1 MKQEYFLSQRL
12 GFTNAQA
19 DKIKRL
25 GVEGFVDV
33 SIKAPYDSVMPDFLK
48 NAPKTR
54 KEFKE
59 MKTNFEENK
68 KLLVIMEVF
77 RNAGLARWWT
87 ERMYNSEYPLR
98 EKMVL
103 FWHNHFVSSFEKVR
117 SSWAM
122 YHQNML
128 FRDNALG
135 NFKELTKLIL
145 YDNAMLSY
153 LDNFKNKKGELNE
166 NLSRELLELFTLG
179 VGNYTEQD
187 VKEGAKALAGLSLG
201 EEKGR
206 YYPRISD
213 DSEKIYLGKKGNLK
227 ADDMVEAIFAHPKA
241 AHRITEKLL
250 KFFVSDTPSA
260 PMIDEYAAFFKQKNY
275 EIKPFL
281 MKMSTDKR
289 FQESQGEKI
298 KDPLS
303 FVLQVHH
310 EFQLDLPS
318 AKRLVPYFKQ
328 QGMTPLIPPNVKG
341 WDGGK
346 SWLSSQKLLQ
356 RMNIVSLLSSGKNL
370 EAFSFKGEKKEDL
383 ALEEMKTSAEEVF
396 GKNGDK
402 ISTKIPEFR
411 WDKTSK
417 NNKDIIKSVSERLL
431 FAVNNDVQQDMER
444 ILKYDFNPSEMNA
457 QLSVTRLAEYVM
469 KTPEFQI
476 C

>member
-19 DKIKRL
+19 DKIKQL
-25 GVEGFVDV
+25 GVEKFVDL
-33 SIKAPYDSVMPDFLK
+33 SMKAPYDSAVPDFFE

-54 KEFKE
+54 KEFQNLKS
-59 MKTNFEENK
+59 MDEEKK
-68 KLLVIMEVF
+68 KLFVVIELF
-77 RNAGLARWWT
+77 RNAGLSRWWV
-87 ERMYNSEYPLR
+87 EKMYNQEFPLR

-103 FWHNHFVSSFEKVR
+103 FWHNHFVSSFEKVK

-122 YHQNML
+122 YNQNML
-128 FRDNALG
+128 FRDNAFG
-135 NFKELTKLIL
+135 NFKELTRLIL
-145 YDNAMLSY
+145 YDNAMIMY
-153 LDNFKNKKGELNE
+153 LDNIKNRKGALNE

-187 VKEGAKALAGLSLG
+187 IKEGAKALAGLNLG
-201 EEKGR
+201 EEKGK
-206 YYPRISD
+206 YYPRLSN
-213 DSEKIYLGKKGNLK
+213 DSEKTYLGKKGNLK

-250 KFFVSDTPSA
+250 KYFVSDTPKPA
-260 PMIDEYAAFFKQKNY
+260 MIDEYATFLKQKNY

-281 MKMSTDKR
+281 LKMSADKR
-289 FQESQGEKI
+289 FHESQGAKI

-303 FVLQVHH
+303 YVLQVHH

-318 AKRLVPYFKQ
+318 IKRLVPYFKNQ
-328 QGMTPLIPPNVKG
+328 SMMLLQPPNVKG

-346 SWLSSQKLLQ
+346 SWLSSQKLLI
-356 RMNIVSLLSSGKNL
+356 RMNIVNLLSSGKNL
-370 EAFSFKGEKKEDL
+370 EEFAFKGEKREDL
-383 ALEEMKTSAEEVF
+383 AMEEMKMNQEQVF
-396 GKNGDK
+396 GKNNDK
-402 ISTKIPEFR
+402 MSTKIPEFR
-411 WDKTSK
+411 WDKNAKS
-417 NNKDIIKSVSERLL
+417 NKDIIKSVSDRLL

-444 ILKYDFNPSEMNA
+444 ILKYDFNPTEMNA

-476 C
+476 F

>member
-19 DKIKRL
+19 EKVKRF
-25 GVEGFVDV
+25 GVEGFVDL
-33 SIKAPYDSVMPDFLK
+33 SMKAPYDFLMPDFLE
-48 NAPKTR
+48 NAPRSR
-54 KEFKE
+54 KEFQNLKA
-59 MKTNFEENK
+59 MNEEKK
-68 KLLVIMEVF
+68 KLLAVIEIF
-77 RNAGLARWWT
+77 RNAGLARWWVD
-87 ERMYNSEYPLR
+87 RMYNLEYPLR

-103 FWHNHFVSSFEKVR
+103 FWHNHFVSSFEKVK

-122 YHQNML
+122 YNQNTL
-128 FRDNALG
+128 FRDNAFG
-135 NFKELTKLIL
+135 NFKELTKFIL
-145 YDNAMLSY
+145 YDNAMLTY

-179 VGNYTEQD
+179 VGNYSEQD
-187 VKEGAKALAGLSLG
+187 IKEGAKALAGLNLG
-201 EEKGR
+201 EGKGQ
-206 YYPRISD
+206 YYKRISD
-213 DSEKIYLGKKGNLK
+213 DSEKIYLSKKGNLK
-227 ADDMVEAIFAHPKA
+227 ADDIVEAIFAHPKA

-250 KFFVSDTPSA
+250 KFFVSDTPSST
-260 PMIDEYAAFFKQKNY
+260 MIDEYAAFFKQKNY

-281 MKMSTDKR
+281 LKMSTDKR

-318 AKRLVPYFKQ
+318 IKRLVPYFNQ
-328 QGMTPLIPPNVKG
+328 QGMTPLLPPNVKG

-356 RMNIVSLLSSGKNL
+356 RMGVVSLLSNGKNL

-383 ALEEMKTSAEEVF
+383 AMEEMKSTSEQVF

-402 ISTKIPEFR
+402 MSTKIPEFR

-417 NNKDIIKSVSERLL
+417 NNKDIIKSVSDRLL

-444 ILKYDFNPSEMNA
+444 ILKYDFNPTEMNA

>member
-1 MKQEYFLSQRL
+1 MKQEYFISQRL

-19 DKIKRL
+19 EKIKRF
-25 GVEGFVDV
+25 GVEGFVDL
-33 SIKAPYDSVMPDFLK
+33 SMKAPYDFLMPDFLE
-48 NAPKTR
+48 NAPRSR
-54 KEFKE
+54 KEFQNLKA
-59 MKTNFEENK
+59 MNEEK
-68 KLLVIMEVF
+68 KRLLVVIEVF
-77 RNAGLARWWT
+77 RNAGLARWWVD
-87 ERMYNSEYPLR
+87 RMYNLEYPMR

-103 FWHNHFVSSFEKVR
+103 FWHNHFVSSFEKVK

-122 YHQNML
+122 YNQNTL
-128 FRDNALG
+128 FRDNAFG
-135 NFKELTKLIL
+135 NFKELTRLIL
-145 YDNAMLSY
+145 YDNAMLTY

-187 VKEGAKALAGLSLG
+187 IKEGAKALAGLNLG
-201 EEKGR
+201 EGKGR

-213 DSEKIYLGKKGNLK
+213 DSVKTYLGKKGNLK

-250 KFFVSDTPSA
+250 KYFVSDTPSLS
-260 PMIDEYAAFFKQKNY
+260 MIDEYAAFLKKENY
-275 EIKPFL
+275 EIEPFL
-281 MKMSTDKR
+281 LKMSTDKR

-318 AKRLVPYFKQ
+318 VKRLVPYFNQ
-328 QGMTPLIPPNVKG
+328 QGMTPLLPPNVKG

-370 EAFSFKGEKKEDL
+370 EAFSFKGEKKEDS
-383 ALEEMKTSAEEVF
+383 AMEEMKMNSEQVF

-402 ISTKIPEFR
+402 MSTKIPEFR
-411 WDKTSK
+411 WDKNAKT
-417 NNKDIIKSVSERLL
+417 NKDIIKSVSDRLL

-444 ILKYDFNPSEMNA
+444 VLKYDFNPTEMNA

>member
-19 DKIKRL
+19 DKIKRF
-25 GVEGFVDV
+25 GVEGFVDL
-33 SIKAPYDSVMPDFLK
+33 SMKAPYDFLMPDFLE

-59 MKTNFEENK
+59 MKADNEEK
-68 KLLVIMEVF
+68 KRLLVVTEVF
-77 RNAGLARWWT
+77 RNAGLTRWWVD
-87 ERMYNSEYPLR
+87 RMYNLEYPLR

-103 FWHNHFVSSFEKVR
+103 FWHNHFVSSFQKVK

-122 YHQNML
+122 YNQNTL
-128 FRDNALG
+128 FRDNAFG

-187 VKEGAKALAGLSLG
+187 IKEGAKALAGLNLG
-201 EEKGR
+201 EGKGK

-227 ADDMVEAIFAHPKA
+227 ADDIVEAIFAHPKA

-250 KFFVSDTPSA
+250 KFFVSDTPSTT
-260 PMIDEYAAFFKQKNY
+260 MIDEYATFFKQKNY

-281 MKMSTDKR
+281 LKMSADKR

-318 AKRLVPYFKQ
+318 IKRLVPYFNQ
-328 QGMTPLIPPNVKG
+328 QGMTPLLPPNVKG

-356 RMNIVSLLSSGKNL
+356 RMGVVSILSNGKNL
-370 EAFSFKGEKKEDL
+370 EAFSFRGEKKEDL
-383 ALEEMKTSAEEVF
+383 AMDEMKMNAEQVF

-402 ISTKIPEFR
+402 MSTKIPEFR
-411 WDKTSK
+411 WDKNAK
-417 NNKDIIKSVSERLL
+417 NNKDIIKSVSDRLL

-444 ILKYDFNPSEMNA
+444 ILKYDFNPTEMNA

>member
-19 DKIKRL
+19 DKIRQM
-25 GVEGFVDV
+25 GVEAFVEKSMKVPFD
-33 SIKAPYDSVMPDFLK
+33 APVPYFLVD
-48 NAPKTR
+48 APKSR
-54 KEFKE
+54 KEFQNL
-59 MKTNFEENK
+59 KTENEEKK
-68 KLLVIMEVF
+68 KLFVVIELF
-77 RNAGLARWWT
+77 RNAGVSRWWVD
-87 ERMYNSEYPLR
+87 RMYNLEYPLR

-103 FWHNHFVSSFEKVR
+103 FWHNHFVSSFQKVK

-122 YHQNML
+122 YNQNTL
-128 FRDNALG
+128 FRDNAFG
-135 NFKELTKLIL
+135 NFKELTKLVL
-145 YDNAMLSY
+145 HDNAMITY
-153 LDNFKNKKGELNE
+153 LDNFKNKRGELNE

-187 VKEGAKALAGLSLG
+187 IKEGAKALAGLNLG
-201 EEKGR
+201 EGKGR
-206 YYPRISD
+206 YYPRTSD
-213 DSEKIYLGKKGNLK
+213 DSQKIYLGKKGNLK
-227 ADDMVEAIFAHPKA
+227 ADDIVEAIFAHPKA

-250 KFFVSDTPSA
+250 KFFVSDTPSTT
-260 PMIDEYAAFFKQKNY
+260 MIDEYATFFKQKNY

-281 MKMSTDKR
+281 SKMSVDKR

-318 AKRLVPYFKQ
+318 IKRLVPYFNQ
-328 QGMTPLIPPNVKG
+328 QGMTPLLPPNVKG

-356 RMNIVSLLSSGKNL
+356 RMNIVSVLSNGKNL

-383 ALEEMKTSAEEVF
+383 AMEEMKSTSEQVF

-402 ISTKIPEFR
+402 MSTKIPEFR

-417 NNKDIIKSVSERLL
+417 NNKDIIKSVSDRLL

-444 ILKYDFNPSEMNA
+444 ILKYDFNPTEMNA

>member
-19 DKIKRL
+19 DKIKQL
-25 GVEGFVDV
+25 GVEKFVDL
-33 SIKAPYDSVMPDFLK
+33 SMKAPYDSAVPDFFE

-54 KEFKE
+54 KEFQNLKS
-59 MKTNFEENK
+59 MDEEKK
-68 KLLVIMEVF
+68 KLFVVIELF
-77 RNAGLARWWT
+77 RNAGLSRWWV
-87 ERMYNSEYPLR
+87 EKMYNQEFPLR

-103 FWHNHFVSSFEKVR
+103 FWHNHFVSSFEKVK

-122 YHQNML
+122 YNQNML
-128 FRDNALG
+128 FRDNAFG
-135 NFKELTKLIL
+135 NFKELTRLIL
-145 YDNAMLSY
+145 YDNAMIMY
-153 LDNFKNKKGELNE
+153 LDNIKNRKGALNE

-187 VKEGAKALAGLSLG
+187 IKEGAKALAGLNLG
-201 EEKGR
+201 EEKGK
-206 YYPRISD
+206 YYPRLSD
-213 DSEKIYLGKKGNLK
+213 DSEKTYLGKKGNLK

-250 KFFVSDTPSA
+250 KYFVSDTPKPA
-260 PMIDEYAAFFKQKNY
+260 MIDEYATFLKQKNY

-281 MKMSTDKR
+281 LKMSADKR
-289 FQESQGEKI
+289 FHESQGAKI

-303 FVLQVHH
+303 YVLQVHH

-318 AKRLVPYFKQ
+318 IKRLVPYFKNQ
-328 QGMTPLIPPNVKG
+328 SMMLLQPPNVKG

-346 SWLSSQKLLQ
+346 SWLSSQKLLI
-356 RMNIVSLLSSGKNL
+356 RMNIVNLLSSGKNL
-370 EAFSFKGEKKEDL
+370 EEFAFKGEKREDL
-383 ALEEMKTSAEEVF
+383 AMEEMKMNQEQVF
-396 GKNGDK
+396 GKNNDK
-402 ISTKIPEFR
+402 MSTKIPEFR
-411 WDKTSK
+411 WDKNAKS
-417 NNKDIIKSVSERLL
+417 NKDIIKSVSDRLL

-444 ILKYDFNPSEMNA
+444 ILKYDFNPTEMNA

-476 C
+476 F